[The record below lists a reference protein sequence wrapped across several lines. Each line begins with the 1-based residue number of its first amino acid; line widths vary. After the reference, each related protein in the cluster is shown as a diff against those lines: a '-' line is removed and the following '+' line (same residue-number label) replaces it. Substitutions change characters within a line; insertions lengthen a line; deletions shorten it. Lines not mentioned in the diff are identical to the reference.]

1 MRSRDWN
8 ETFVT
13 DISDSDD
20 SAIVI
25 PSRRLDFDE
34 QSVLIYYVS
43 PWLCLCFVLF
53 SYSQISPGNAKIP
66 KMFQMCIH

>member
-34 QSVLIYYVS
+34 QSVLGYVCV
-43 PWLCLCFVLF
+43 LCCFRTV
-53 SYSQISPGNAKIP
+53 K
-66 KMFQMCIH
+66 